1 MTPVSSPDSDFGPPG
16 TIPPSSGRTIDIVQF
31 ALSIWKPLA
40 IGLGAGLLLGILAY
54 LYVGPAY
61 EAQTRI
67 LVRAKSG
74 VSTRPGQ
81 GSLVGD
87 RAEHV
92 ALIRSDSIVHLALTQ
107 HGLAELPAFAGVP
120 DPIDEIIEVLKVT
133 RSAGRDTSKDNV
145 FDITFTHRDP
155 ETARRVVAAIVEAY
169 RTFLAETLQRELAH
183 STQSSQQREAALRK
197 EIQDLEL
204 DHARWREQVPHIFRS
219 APVVNAQGSSLAQQ
233 NRWEQELDAVAKL
246 LQDNFLARRE
256 VEAKL
261 NTLRSMIAGGQPR
274 DIIEFWIM
282 NSLAPPAGGG
292 GSGTA
297 AASGPGLF
305 TTPPAKA
312 TLDADLMRVRMQ
324 EAVLLHLVGP
334 DHEDVKKV
342 RRQIETILGFYR
354 QQGLSPPHLE
364 PLPNDPR
371 SRGLAVAAGVNL
383 PQMYEQMLQNQLE
396 YFDHQAAALRE
407 QLADSERKAK
417 EAAILELEDQR
428 RKEEIAAKKKELER
442 LVADIA
448 AFKASLD
455 SEGYLVTPV
464 AQIRVERSLKQLLKL
479 LGVFGLLG
487 MGTVFGL
494 AYLREWYDSTI
505 RSPDEVRRA
514 IGVTVLGAVPHFEG
528 RPNDRAL
535 AAATGVSAA
544 LHYYH
549 RPGSREAEAFRSIRT
564 TLFSAAK
571 EAGHKVIQLS
581 SPEPGDGKTT
591 SACNLAV
598 AIAQSGKRV
607 LLIDADL
614 RRPTVHTVLGLRNQV
629 GLADVLRREIDWE
642 HAVQPTRIDGLV
654 VLPSGP
660 SLENPAE
667 LLSQATLGQVLQQAR
682 AEYDYILVD
691 TPPIL
696 AVSDPCI
703 VSPHVD
709 GLVLVVRMFKNKR
722 AALVRAR
729 ESLETHG
736 VTIYGVLA
744 NDLDEKAAGYGYG
757 TGAYAEYYQ
766 SGQEEGSLAGPA
778 PLSGARAAR

>member
-1 MTPVSSPDSDFGPPG
+1 MTPASAPDSDYGLPG
-16 TIPPSSGRTIDIVQF
+16 TTPSSPGRTIDIVQF
-31 ALSIWKPLA
+31 AVSIWKPLA

-54 LYVGPAY
+54 LYLGPTY

-107 HGLAELPAFAGVP
+107 HGLAELPAFARSK

-145 FDITFTHRDP
+145 FDITFTHRDL

-169 RTFLAETLQRELAH
+169 RTFLADTLQRELAH
-183 STQSSQQREAALRK
+183 STQSSQQREADLRR

-204 DHARWREQVPHIFRS
+204 DHARWRDQVPHIFRS

-261 NTLRSMIAGGQPR
+261 NTLRSMVAGGQPR

-292 GSGTA
+292 GSPGA
-297 AASGPGLF
+297 AAGGPGLF
-305 TTPPAKA
+305 TAPPAKT
-312 TLDADLMRVRMQ
+312 TLDADLMKVRMQ

-334 DHEDVKKV
+334 DHDDVKKV
-342 RRQIETILGFYR
+342 RRQIETILAFYR
-354 QQGLSPPHLE
+354 QQGLTPPHLE

-371 SRGLAVAAGVNL
+371 SRGLDVAAGVNL

-396 YFDHQAAALRE
+396 YFDHQAATLRE
-407 QLADSERKAK
+407 QLAESERKAK
-417 EAAILELEDQR
+417 EAALLELEDQR

-448 AFKASLD
+448 SFKASLD

-487 MGTVFGL
+487 AGVVFGL

-505 RSPDEVRRA
+505 RSPEEVRRA
-514 IGVTVLGAVPHFEG
+514 IGATVLGTVPHFEG

-535 AAATGVSAA
+535 AAATGISAA
-544 LHYYH
+544 LYYYH
-549 RPGSREAEAFRSIRT
+549 RPGSREAEAFRSVRT
-564 TLFSAAK
+564 TLFSATK
-571 EAGHKVIQLS
+571 DAGHKVIQVS

-591 SACNLAV
+591 SVCNLAV
-598 AIAQSGKRV
+598 AMAQSGKRV

-614 RRPTVHTVLGLRNQV
+614 RRPTVHAVFGLRNQV
-629 GLADVLRREIDWE
+629 GLSDVLRREIAWE
-642 HAVQPTRIDGLV
+642 HAVQPTRIDGLA

-660 SLENPAE
+660 SPDNPAE
-667 LLSQATLGQVLQQAR
+667 LLSQAALGQLLRQGR
-682 AEYDYILVD
+682 GEYDYLLVD

-729 ESLETHG
+729 ETLETHG
-736 VTIYGVLA
+736 VPLYGVLA
-744 NDLDEKAAGYGYG
+744 NDLDEQAAGYG
-757 TGAYAEYYQ
+757 TGAYAEYYR
-766 SGQEEGSLAGPA
+766 SEQEESPASVPGPLAA
-778 PLSGARAAR
+778 ARAVLR